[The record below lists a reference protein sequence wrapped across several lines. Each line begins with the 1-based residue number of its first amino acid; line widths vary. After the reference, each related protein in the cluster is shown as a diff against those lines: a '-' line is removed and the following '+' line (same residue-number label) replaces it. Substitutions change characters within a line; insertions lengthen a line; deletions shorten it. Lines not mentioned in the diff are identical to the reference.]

1 MLDLIV
7 SALVVILVAVPVFGI
22 LAPIVL
28 AIVSTIIRV
37 LADRGIGSE

>member
-7 SALVVILVAVPVFGI
+7 STLVVILVAVPVFGI

-28 AIVSTIIRV
+28 AIASTIIRV
-37 LADRGIGSE
+37 LADRGIDSE